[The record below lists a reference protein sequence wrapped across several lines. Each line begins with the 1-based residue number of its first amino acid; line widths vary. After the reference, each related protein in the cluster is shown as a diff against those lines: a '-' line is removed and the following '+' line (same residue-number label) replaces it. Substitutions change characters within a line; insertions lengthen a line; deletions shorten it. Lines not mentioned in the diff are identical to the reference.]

1 MRCWLAMLSF
11 SLVVFSW
18 SASAEEGKKKATP
31 WETFSWNL
39 GAFITDTR
47 SDVRLGTSNL
57 GVEIDVE
64 DTLGVETTTISFRSD
79 VSWRFTQNKRHRVD
93 FAWFAIDRTGS
104 SVLIRDIEAE
114 GITFPT
120 GTTVQ
125 SKIDLDIFK
134 GAYSYSFIQDD
145 RLDLAVAVG
154 LYVAPIS
161 IDISSQG
168 AFTGRAAESITAPLP
183 VLGLRADFA
192 ITPKWFLRSS
202 FDVFY
207 LSIDGYTGLITDVQV
222 ATEYKAFK
230 HVGFGLGFESFHL
243 DIEAEKGTSV
253 PGVDFDG
260 QFGLNYAGLFVYTK
274 VYFD

>member
-1 MRCWLAMLSF
+1 MRCWLIVLSF
-11 SLVVFSW
+11 ALVVLSW
-18 SASAEEGKKKATP
+18 SAPAQETKKGATP
-31 WETFSWNL
+31 WETFAWDL
-39 GAFITDTR
+39 GAFFTATR
-47 SDVRLGTSNL
+47 SDVRLGTENL

-64 DTLGVETTTISFRSD
+64 DTLGVESTIVAFRTD
-79 VSWRFTQNKRHRVD
+79 AFWRFTQSKRHRVD
-93 FAWFAIDRTGS
+93 FTWFSLDRTGS
-104 SVLIRDIEAE
+104 AVLVRDIELE
-114 GITFPT
+114 GTTFPT
-120 GTTVQ
+120 GTTIQ
-125 SKIDLDIFK
+125 SKIDFDIYK

-145 RLDLAVAVG
+145 RLDLAASVG

-161 IDISSQG
+161 IDVSSQG
-168 AFTGRAAESITAPLP
+168 AFTGRAAQSITAPLP
-183 VLGLRADFA
+183 VVGLRADFA

-207 LSIDGYTGLITDVQV
+207 LSIDNFTGLITDVQV

-243 DIEAEKGTSV
+243 DLEAEKGTSI

-260 QFGLNYAGLFVYTK
+260 QFGFDYAGVYVYTK